1 MVTGLR
7 LAGRRLSNFIR
18 PNVIV
23 TSVPPDIHA
32 DWNVPVKVRDGTT
45 LRVNVF
51 RPSEAGAYPVIMS
64 AHPYGKDRIPAR
76 SRSGRTPQSAA
87 SGGNLPLGGLQRSL
101 PRLRS
106 ARRFAGRRFQ
116 HSMEQAD
123 RQDCPP
129 ARRSSAGDL
138 CTSRTRR
145 MVSIKNA
152 EYRTHPSADARLRQF
167 LGSFPAFA
175 RLLRAFPSRGIET
188 EVALHA
194 PRRKM
199 VDLLQPTGDG
209 RSHRFFDHFLKGAA
223 NGWAQRPSV
232 HLEVHDDGPK
242 PAAVIQE
249 DAWPPANLNWRPL
262 WLDSRTMALGE
273 ASSTDPSEAAFSSRR
288 GLRFQWSNTT
298 PICSSAAAQYR
309 RFEPSVGDGP

>member
-188 EVALHA
+188 EVALYA

-209 RSHRFFDHFLKGAA
+209 RSHRLFRPFPQRRGERMGPKTLRPPRGPRRRPQARRRYPGGRLAARQSQLAAALARQPHHGPWRGVFDRSVRSSLFIAP
-223 NGWAQRPSV
+223 RPSFPMV
-232 HLEVHDDGPK
+232 EYDSHLLFGSRAV
-242 PAAVIQE
+242 PAI
-249 DAWPPANLNWRPL
+249 
-262 WLDSRTMALGE
+262 
-273 ASSTDPSEAAFSSRR
+273 
-288 GLRFQWSNTT
+288 
-298 PICSSAAAQYR
+298 
-309 RFEPSVGDGP
+309 